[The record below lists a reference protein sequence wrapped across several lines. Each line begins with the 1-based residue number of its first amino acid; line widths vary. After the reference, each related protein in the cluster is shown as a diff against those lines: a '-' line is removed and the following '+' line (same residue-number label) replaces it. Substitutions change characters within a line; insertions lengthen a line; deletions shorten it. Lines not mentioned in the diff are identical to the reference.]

1 MAGVPD
7 DYEDP
12 MNGGIG
18 GLGSGAKYANNSS
31 LSNQEL
37 LALESLY
44 LTRDG
49 FKKSQLAR
57 YAQNPSLET

>member
-12 MNGGIG
+12 MDGPGSKY
-18 GLGSGAKYANNSS
+18 GLQNNSS

-37 LALESLY
+37 LALEGLY
-44 LTRDG
+44 LTREG
-49 FKKSQLAR
+49 FKKS
-57 YAQNPSLET
+57 